1 MNQPEKL
8 RFLSTFMENFVPS
21 LWNVVIE
28 QSFME
33 PPLHVLFAT
42 TTTVTT
48 ILFFSCIYLISIY
61 LLDEVLVKKETQ
73 RFQDL
78 AIKFSHLEFALGQ

>member
-8 RFLSTFMENFVPS
+8 RFISTLMENFVPS

-33 PPLHVLFAT
+33 PPFHVLFAT
-42 TTTVTT
+42 TTTATT
-48 ILFFSCIYLISIY
+48 ILFFPCIYLMFIY
-61 LLDEVLVKKETQ
+61 LLDEVLVNKETQ
-73 RFQDL
+73 R
-78 AIKFSHLEFALGQ
+78 I

>member
-8 RFLSTFMENFVPS
+8 RFISTFMENFVPS

-28 QSFME
+28 HSFME
-33 PPLHVLFAT
+33 PPFHVLFAT

-48 ILFFSCIYLISIY
+48 ILFFSCMYLMFIY
-61 LLDEVLVKKETQ
+61 LLDEVLVNKETQ
-73 RFQDL
+73 R
-78 AIKFSHLEFALGQ
+78 I

>member
-8 RFLSTFMENFVPS
+8 RFISTFMENFVPS

-33 PPLHVLFAT
+33 PPFHVLFA

-48 ILFFSCIYLISIY
+48 ILFFSCIYLMFIY
-61 LLDEVLVKKETQ
+61 LLDEVLVNKETQ
-73 RFQDL
+73 M
-78 AIKFSHLEFALGQ
+78 I

>member
-8 RFLSTFMENFVPS
+8 RFISTFMENFVPS

-48 ILFFSCIYLISIY
+48 ILFF
-61 LLDEVLVKKETQ
+61 LV
-73 RFQDL
+73 F
-78 AIKFSHLEFALGQ
+78 I

>member
-8 RFLSTFMENFVPS
+8 RFISTFMENFVPS
-21 LWNVVIE
+21 LGNVVIE

-48 ILFFSCIYLISIY
+48 ILFFPCIYLIFIY
-61 LLDEVLVKKETQ
+61 LLDEEMVNKWSIKKRKEVRTWP
-73 RFQDL
+73 
-78 AIKFSHLEFALGQ
+78 

>member
-1 MNQPEKL
+1 M
-8 RFLSTFMENFVPS
+8 F
-21 LWNVVIE
+21 E

-48 ILFFSCIYLISIY
+48 ILFFFSCIYLIFIY
-61 LLDEVLVKKETQ
+61 LLDEVLVNKETQ
-73 RFQDL
+73 RIQSL
-78 AIKFSHLEFALGQ
+78 AIKSSHLEVALGQ